1 MNGIATWFRHLHET
15 TGINLTI
22 AYDPFDRARF
32 FHGLLVTLELS
43 AVTIAGSVVV
53 GIIGAWLQG
62 SRLTWTRRFVQGYI
76 QLFRSTPPLVQMF
89 FFYFG
94 LSSLLPTMKNALGMQ
109 EPLLGGFAWACISL
123 TFFAGAFNVEIF
135 RSGIEAIPHATVEAA
150 EALGYT
156 RLQTYIHVVL
166 PLATRVCL
174 PALTNNLVN
183 LVKTTTLAYAIA
195 VPELLYVSNQ
205 IWSDSVNVPVMMVV
219 LFIIY
224 IALVGLL
231 VFAMNSWERALRRP
245 GLGT

>member
-1 MNGIATWFRHLHET
+1 MHGIAAWFRHLHET

-32 FHGLLVTLELS
+32 LHGLLVTLELS
-43 AVTIAGSVVV
+43 VITIVGSVLV
-53 GIIGAWLQG
+53 GLIGAWLQG
-62 SRLTWTRRFVQGYI
+62 ARLVWTRRIVQVYI
-76 QLFRSTPPLVQMF
+76 QLFRNTPPLVQMF

-94 LSSLLPTMKNALGMQ
+94 LSSVLPTMKNSFGIQ
-109 EPLLGGFAWACISL
+109 EPLVSGFGWACISL
-123 TFFAGAFNVEIF
+123 IFFAGAFNVEIF
-135 RSGIEAIPHATVEAA
+135 RSGIEAIPSSTIEAA

-156 RLQTYIHVVL
+156 RLQTYLNVVL

-183 LVKTTTLAYAIA
+183 LIKTTTLAYAIA

-205 IWSDSVNVPVMMVV
+205 IWSDSVNVPEMMVV
-219 LFIIY
+219 LLVIY
-224 IALVGLL
+224 TALVGLL
-231 VFAMNSWERALRRP
+231 VAAMKAWERALRRP

>member
-1 MNGIATWFRHLHET
+1 MHGIATWFRHLYET

-32 FHGLLVTLELS
+32 LDGFLVTLELS
-43 AVTIAGSVVV
+43 AITIIGSIVV
-53 GIIGAWLQG
+53 GVIGAWLQG
-62 SRLTWTRRFVQGYI
+62 ARLVWTRRIVQVYI
-76 QLFRSTPPLVQMF
+76 QLFRNTPPLVQMF

-94 LSSLLPTMKNALGMQ
+94 LSSLLPTIKNSFGMQ
-109 EPLLGGFAWACISL
+109 EPPVSGFAWACISL
-123 TFFAGAFNVEIF
+123 IFFAGAFNVEIF
-135 RSGIEAIPHATVEAA
+135 RSGIEAIPSSTIEAA

-156 RLQTYIHVVL
+156 RLQTYLNVVL
-166 PLATRVCL
+166 PLAMRVCL

-183 LVKTTTLAYAIA
+183 LIKTTTLAYAIA

-224 IALVGLL
+224 TALVGLL
-231 VFAMNSWERALRRP
+231 VAAMKAWERALHRP

>member
-1 MNGIATWFRHLHET
+1 MHAIATWFRHLHET

-32 FHGLLVTLELS
+32 LHGFVVTLELS
-43 AVTIAGSVVV
+43 AVTIVGSVLV
-53 GIIGAWLQG
+53 GIVGAWLQG
-62 SRLTWTRRFVQGYI
+62 SRLRWTRRFVQGYI
-76 QLFRSTPPLVQMF
+76 QLFRNTPPLVQMF

-94 LSSLLPTMKNALGMQ
+94 LSALLPTMKNSFGMQ
-109 EPLLGGFAWACISL
+109 EPLIGGFTWACISL
-123 TFFAGAFNVEIF
+123 IFFAGAFNVEIF
-135 RSGIEAIPHATVEAA
+135 RSGIEAIPSSTIEAA

-156 RLQTYIHVVL
+156 RLQTYLHVTL

-183 LVKTTTLAYAIA
+183 LIKTTTLAYAIA

-231 VFAMNSWERALRRP
+231 VAAMKAWERTLRRP